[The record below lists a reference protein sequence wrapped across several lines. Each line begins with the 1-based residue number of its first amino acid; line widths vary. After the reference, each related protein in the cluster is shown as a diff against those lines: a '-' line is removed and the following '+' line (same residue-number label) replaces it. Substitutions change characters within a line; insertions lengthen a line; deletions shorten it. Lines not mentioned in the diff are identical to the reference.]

1 MTTPVTRGPAA
12 TEQPPGPFAEGE
24 LAPGLF
30 SPRLALLATALYN
43 PVILIGYLVYLYG
56 PVSSCVVGPLCSF
69 DQYPGI
75 IQVPLLLASALVL
88 WLVLAL
94 SLQRAIEAQ
103 GPRQP
108 ALLRALAALSDYRR
122 IRDLLLLYG
131 ALLGAALILG
141 LQRHAMTLPAFVLG
155 GFTAFVCC
163 FAALSGRRGHPA
175 TSATPP
181 TLPAPPAPLSA
192 PGGTGRRDTAPLGA
206 VSAWPAEGA
215 VDADDGEPSGEAQP

>member
-24 LAPGLF
+24 LALGLF

-75 IQVPLLLASALVL
+75 IQVPLLLASALLL

-131 ALLGAALILG
+131 VLLGAALVLG

-155 GFTAFVCC
+155 GFTALVCC
-163 FAALSGRRGHPA
+163 FAALSGRRGRAA
-175 TSATPP
+175 TSAAPP
-181 TLPAPPAPLSA
+181 TPSTPPAPLSA
-192 PGGTGRRDTAPLGA
+192 SGGTGRRDTAPLGA
-206 VSAWPAEGA
+206 VGAWPADGA
-215 VDADDGEPSGEAQP
+215 GGAEPSGEVRP

>member
-12 TEQPPGPFAEGE
+12 TEQPPAPFADGE
-24 LAPGLF
+24 LVPGLF
-30 SPRLALLATALYN
+30 APRLALLATVLYN

-69 DQYPGI
+69 DQYPSI
-75 IQVPLLLASALVL
+75 IQVPLLLASALLL

-131 ALLGAALILG
+131 VLLGAALILG

-155 GFTAFVCC
+155 SVTALVCC
-163 FAALSGRRGHPA
+163 FAALSGRRGYPA
-175 TSATPP
+175 TSAAAPKA
-181 TLPAPPAPLSA
+181 PAPPAPLSA
-192 PGGTGRRDTAPLGA
+192 PGGTGHRDTAPLGA

-215 VDADDGEPSGEAQP
+215 VGADDAEPSGEAQP

>member
-1 MTTPVTRGPAA
+1 MTTPVARGPAA
-12 TEQPPGPFAEGE
+12 TEQPPAPFVDGE

-75 IQVPLLLASALVL
+75 IQVPLLLASALLL

-108 ALLRALAALSDYRR
+108 ALLRALTALSDYRR

-131 ALLGAALILG
+131 ALLGAALVLG

-163 FAALSGRRGHPA
+163 YAALSGRRGRPA
-175 TSATPP
+175 TSAALPTPP
-181 TLPAPPAPLSA
+181 ASPTPPAPLSA

-206 VSAWPAEGA
+206 VSAWPVDGA
-215 VDADDGEPSGEAQP
+215 EPSGEVRP

>member
-1 MTTPVTRGPAA
+1 MPTPVTRGSSPAA
-12 TEQPPGPFAEGE
+12 TEQPPAPFADGE

-30 SPRLALLATALYN
+30 SPRLALLATVLYN

-75 IQVPLLLASALVL
+75 IQVPLLLASALLL

-122 IRDLLLLYG
+122 IRDLLPLYG
-131 ALLGAALILG
+131 ALLGAALVLG
-141 LQRHAMTLPAFVLG
+141 LQRHTMTLPAFVLG

-163 FAALSGRRGHPA
+163 YAALSGRRGRPA
-175 TSATPP
+175 VSAAPP
-181 TLPAPPAPLSA
+181 TPSTPPAPLSA

-206 VSAWPAEGA
+206 GGAWPADGA
-215 VDADDGEPSGEAQP
+215 GGAEPSGEVQP

>member
-12 TEQPPGPFAEGE
+12 TEQPPAPFADGE

-30 SPRLALLATALYN
+30 SPRLALLATVLYN
-43 PVILIGYLVYLYG
+43 PVILIGYLIYLYG

-75 IQVPLLLASALVL
+75 IQVPLLLASALLL

-108 ALLRALAALSDYRR
+108 ALLRVLAALSDYRR

-131 ALLGAALILG
+131 ALLGAALVLG
-141 LQRHAMTLPAFVLG
+141 LQRHTMTLPAFVLG

-163 FAALSGRRGHPA
+163 YAALSGRHSRPA
-175 TSATPP
+175 VSAAPP
-181 TLPAPPAPLSA
+181 TSPTPPAPLSA

-206 VSAWPAEGA
+206 VGAWPADGA
-215 VDADDGEPSGEAQP
+215 GGAEPSGEVRP